1 MTVGET
7 IRQYRKQQRV
17 TLQALGEAVGVS
29 KQTVQRY
36 ESGVIAQIPYDKI
49 EAIAARLGLPPSR
62 LLGWSEPP
70 RPARGLPIL
79 GRISCGEPVYAEES
93 YDGYVPPSEELSA
106 DFCLIARGDSMI
118 GARICDGDAVLI
130 HRQDRVEDGE
140 IAAVA
145 VDDEATLKRVFYDQ
159 KDQKIILSPE
169 NSKYAPFVFVGD
181 EASRVRILG
190 RAVAFI
196 SRMD

>member
-1 MTVGET
+1 
-7 IRQYRKQQRV
+7 
-17 TLQALGEAVGVS
+17 
-29 KQTVQRY
+29 
-36 ESGVIAQIPYDKI
+36 
-49 EAIAARLGLPPSR
+49 
-62 LLGWSEPP
+62 
-70 RPARGLPIL
+70 
-79 GRISCGEPVYAEES
+79 AEES

-169 NSKYAPFVFVGD
+169 NSRYAPFVFVGD